1 MAKDRKHHFVP
12 VCYLNRFKQDDG
24 HIHCY
29 SKKRNNEYAC
39 GVDVVCELP
48 YFYKITQESWWSTF
62 EIEKD
67 FFCSNVESPLG
78 PMITNIEQS
87 IKSSLANDS
96 SIAKIILNEETRR
109 SIASMIF
116 IQFYRTPRFKNYYEG
131 KKLIRQGIS
140 SVTHDFTK
148 EEILDPVLV
157 HALSTYLNP
166 HMLKKVVSY
175 LVGGQWVFRYSDEKV
190 FLTSDNPVVWIPL
203 KGPQPERFTIGN
215 IDESKCFLYY
225 PITPNIVL
233 EIFDKDTKGLPSDF
247 DNLIIRAESERIAG
261 LNLNTII
268 NADDIV
274 ILQDKDINSYNIEV
288 KLKII

>member
-12 VCYLNRFKQDDG
+12 VCYLNHFKQNG
-24 HIHCY
+24 HIHYY
-29 SKKRNNEYAC
+29 SKERRDTNYC
-39 GVDVVCELP
+39 TVDAVCQLP
-48 YFYKITQESWWSTF
+48 YFYLITQKSWWKTF

-67 FFCSNVESPLG
+67 FFCTNVESPLG
-78 PMITNIEQS
+78 PMITKIEQS
-87 IKSSLANDS
+87 IKSSLPDNS
-96 SIAKIILNEETRR
+96 SIAQIILNEETRR

-140 SVTHDFTK
+140 SVTHKFTK
-148 EEILDPVLV
+148 EEISDPVLV

-166 HMLKKVVSY
+166 NMLNKVVSY
-175 LVGGQWVFRYSDEKV
+175 LVNGQWVFRYSEEDV

-203 KGPQPERFTIGN
+203 KGPKQERFTIGN

-233 EIFDKDTKGLPSDF
+233 EIYDKDTKGLPPDF
-247 DNLIIRAESERIAG
+247 NNLVIRADAERIAG
-261 LNLNTII
+261 LNLNTIV

-274 ILQDKDINSYNIEV
+274 ILLDKDINEYSIDV
-288 KLKII
+288 TLKII

>member
-1 MAKDRKHHFVP
+1 MAKDKKHHFVP
-12 VCYLNRFKQDDG
+12 VCYLNHFKQNG
-24 HIHCY
+24 HLHFY
-29 SKKRNNEYAC
+29 SKMRQEENFCTADAICQET
-39 GVDVVCELP
+39 
-48 YFYKITQESWWSTF
+48 YFYLITQKSWWKTF

-67 FFCSNVESPLG
+67 FFDKNVESPLE
-78 PMITNIEQS
+78 PMITKIETS
-87 IKSSLANDS
+87 IKDSLTENC

-140 SVTHDFTK
+140 SITHEFTK
-148 EEILDPVLV
+148 EEISDPVLV

-166 HMLKKVVSY
+166 HMLNKVVSY
-175 LVGGQWVFRYSDEKV
+175 LMSGQWVFRYSDERV

-203 KGPQPERFTIGN
+203 KGPKQERFTIGN

-233 EIFDKDTKGLPSDF
+233 EIYDKDTKGLPPDF
-247 DNLIIRAESERIAG
+247 DNLVIRADAERIAG

-268 NADDIV
+268 NAEDIV
-274 ILQDKDINSYNIEV
+274 ILLDKDIMSYSIDV
-288 KLKII
+288 TLKII